1 MSGRFHFSYP
11 DDPGNRP
18 RPRPYSYAQA
28 EPRPNAF
35 LSGLLCILAVIFLC
49 ILFVLLLLRAVN
61 IPTVIRNTDI
71 NAVLE
76 ETGLSQEI
84 MNYMEDLLYIES
96 DAGAYNEHIDEYI
109 NEYGEYY
116 DEYAEYYD
124 EYSEYYDEYADTDAY
139 AGVTGDYPE
148 LKIADVEKFLTSAA
162 VSREVGGIVDD
173 YAREFTQGNLD
184 YHMTSADIMTAV
196 RNLEP
201 ELEDLIGRRLTE
213 AEYAYI
219 EKTLNDNVE
228 FRNLSVGTLLDEMD
242 IDPMIPFI
250 QFSAYLIWIALF
262 LCAFLLIIIY
272 VHHRQN
278 ASAALRAVSVPI
290 IISGTIFLL
299 AGALFS
305 IYPELYGYTVY
316 DMAIYLGGVAH
327 VVRLYGLAFIAV
339 GAIFILIS
347 VAVRIIN
354 DRNQMAGQPV
364 QRRRY

>member
-1 MSGRFHFSYP
+1 MSGRFRFSYP
-11 DDPGNRP
+11 DDPRNKP
-18 RPRPYSYAQA
+18 RPKPYTYAQT

-35 LSGLLCILAVIFLC
+35 LSVLLCILAIIFLC

-71 NAVLE
+71 TAVLE
-76 ETGLSQEI
+76 ETGLSGEI
-84 MNYMEDLLYIES
+84 MNYIEDIVHMESEAGQHNEYI
-96 DAGAYNEHIDEYI
+96 GEYI
-109 NEYGEYY
+109 N
-116 DEYAEYYD
+116 EYAEYYD
-124 EYSEYYDEYADTDAY
+124 EYADTGAYADVIDNY
-139 AGVTGDYPE
+139 QDI
-148 LKIADVEKFLTSAA
+148 KIADVENFLSSAA
-162 VSREVGGIVDD
+162 VAREVGGIVND

-184 YHMTSADIMTAV
+184 YHMTSGDIMNAV

-201 ELEDLIGRRLTE
+201 ELDELIGRRLTE
-213 AEYAYI
+213 AEYAHI
-219 EKTLNDNVE
+219 EKTLNDNIE
-228 FRNLSVGTLLDEMD
+228 FRNMSVGVLLNEMD
-242 IDPMIPFI
+242 IEPAIPFI
-250 QFSAYLIWIALF
+250 QFSAYLVWAAL
-262 LCAFLLIIIY
+262 LLSAFLLIIIY

-339 GAIFILIS
+339 GVIFILIS
-347 VAVRIIN
+347 SAVKIISFQSGRPATRI
-354 DRNQMAGQPV
+354 
-364 QRRRY
+364 